1 MPSLS
6 QMRAAVSRRAP
17 ATSWMCVQPCGVTA
31 WLRLWRGTLVSFAQ
45 SRRARAG
52 GVCVPRF
59 RVWRQQEAAHQC
71 CPSALQL
78 VQPGAALAA
87 LTRHYSRL
95 AHEKGRMAAASG
107 VAHDQR
113 QRRTEKGPASAHEDC
128 PMPRRNRE
136 RAVTQGGADAGSG
149 SGWRVSRARCASGG
163 ASIEGSG
170 KPRCPDVASL
180 RAAGGAGSRRV
191 RAAFAPEGT
200 NSESFRSGRSCL
212 QSAGGA
218 DDCWALNSSASL
230 RLHHLHGCLPSRC
243 CAVRQ
248 RSATAQASGTRLL
261 RSQSV
266 NQLFGSLSGAGSS
279 QPTFQVTSSDT
290 PSS

>member
-163 ASIEGSG
+163 ASIEGSAQPLRQAQM
-170 KPRCPDVASL
+170 PRCSVAK
-180 RAAGGAGSRRV
+180 GSRRSREPTGQGRFRTRRNQQREFQE
-191 RAAFAPEGT
+191 RA
-200 NSESFRSGRSCL
+200 
-212 QSAGGA
+212 
-218 DDCWALNSSASL
+218 
-230 RLHHLHGCLPSRC
+230 
-243 CAVRQ
+243 
-248 RSATAQASGTRLL
+248 
-261 RSQSV
+261 
-266 NQLFGSLSGAGSS
+266 
-279 QPTFQVTSSDT
+279 
-290 PSS
+290 